1 MKLYIQ
7 IENGQPVNHPA
18 IEENLIQ
25 AFGSIPDNWIA
36 FERIERPQIGVY
48 DLFDQDY
55 PEYQLV
61 DGIYKDVWLI
71 RPMNELEK
79 TAKQQVVKDSW
90 DSLPNR
96 ENFTDWAFDEVTC
109 SYIPPVPYPQDD
121 KYYQWD
127 ESIINWVEVNNEQI
141 INR

>member
-1 MKLYIQ
+1 MMKLYIQ

-18 IEENLIQ
+18 LEENLMQ
-25 AFGSIPDNWIA
+25 AFNVIPDNWIA

-79 TAKQQVVKDSW
+79 TAKQQVVKDRW

-96 ENFTDWAFDEVTC
+96 ENFTAWVFDEVTC
-109 SYIPPVPYPQDD
+109 SYIPPVPRPDD
-121 KYYQWD
+121 GKLYKWD
-127 ESIINWVEVNNEQI
+127 GTVNNWVEVTPPAI
-141 INR
+141 I

>member
-71 RPMNELEK
+71 RPMNELEISV
-79 TAKQQVVKDSW
+79 KQQEVKDAW
-90 DSLPNR
+90 ASLPNS
-96 ENFTDWAFDEVTC
+96 ENFTAWVFDEVTC
-109 SYIPPVPYPQDD
+109 SYILPVPRPDD
-121 KYYQWD
+121 GKLYQWD
-127 ESIINWVEVNNEQI
+127 GAVNNWVEVTPSAI
-141 INR
+141 I

>member
-1 MKLYIQ
+1 MMKLYIQ

-18 IEENLIQ
+18 LEENLMQ
-25 AFGSIPDNWIA
+25 AFNVIPDNWIA

-79 TAKQQVVKDSW
+79 TAKQQVVKDRW

-96 ENFTDWAFDEVTC
+96 ENFTAWVFDEVTC
-109 SYIPPVPYPQDD
+109 SYIPPVPRPDD
-121 KYYQWD
+121 GKLYKWD
-127 ESIINWVEVNNEQI
+127 GTVNNLVEVSPPAI
-141 INR
+141 I